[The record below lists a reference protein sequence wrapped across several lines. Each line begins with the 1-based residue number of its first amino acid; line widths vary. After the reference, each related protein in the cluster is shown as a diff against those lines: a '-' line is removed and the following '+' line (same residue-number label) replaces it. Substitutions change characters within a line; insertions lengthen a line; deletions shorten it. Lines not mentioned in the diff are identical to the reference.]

1 MATVRPVSYTHLKN
15 GDVAIA
21 SITSCTNTS
30 NPSVM
35 IAAGLIARNAHAK
48 GLKPKPW
55 VKTSLAPGSQV
66 VADYLKAAGLQ
77 DDLDACLLYTSSG
90 ARSVVYIACDPASLA
105 RDTAT
110 LASLGYDLA
119 DIRAFD
125 IYPTTHHV
133 ETVALFRKATR

>member
-1 MATVRPVSYTHLKN
+1 M
-15 GDVAIA
+15 AIA

-48 GLKPKPW
+48 GLSPKPW

-77 DDLDACLLYTSSG
+77 DGLDALGYQLVGFGCATCIGNSGPLLPEISEAINANDLTVTAVLSG
-90 ARSVVYIACDPASLA
+90 
-105 RDTAT
+105 TAT
-110 LASLGYDLA
+110 SKAASA
-119 DIRAFD
+119 R
-125 IYPTTHHV
+125 TS
-133 ETVALFRKATR
+133 R